1 MYAVVRI
8 AGQQFEVRPK
18 DRLRVPLLAAEIG
31 AEVEF
36 DEVLLVRDEDETR
49 TGRPHVEGARVTAQ
63 VVRHARDKKIVVFR
77 KRRRKDSKKRN
88 GHRQP
93 FSEIE
98 IREIQLS

>member
-8 AGQQFEVRPK
+8 AGQQFEVRPQE
-18 DRLRVPLLAAEIG
+18 RLRVPLLDAEVG
-31 AEVEF
+31 AQVEF
-36 DEVLLVRDEDETR
+36 DEVLLVRGDGEMR
-49 TGRPHVEGARVTAQ
+49 TGRPHVEGARVTAH
-63 VVRHARDKKIVVFR
+63 VVGHTRAKKIVVFR

-98 IREIQLS
+98 VREIRLP

>member
-18 DRLRVPLLAAEIG
+18 ERLRVPALAADIG
-31 AEVEF
+31 AQVEF
-36 DEVLLVRDEDETR
+36 DEVLLVRGDGETQMG
-49 TGRPHVEGARVTAQ
+49 TPHVEGARVTAH
-63 VVRHARDKKIVVFR
+63 VTGHGRDQKIVVFR
-77 KRRRKDSKKRN
+77 KKRRKDYQKRN

-98 IREIQLS
+98 IQEIRLP